1 MLVKAGSIGNYQV
14 SELSNSNI
22 RKSTLGRLL
31 SISTVPGTFLL
42 ITELRLSFCAYRIS
56 VLATKDE
63 TTKSRQLRDAEAL
76 YGRNS

>member
-1 MLVKAGSIGNYQV
+1 V

-31 SISTVPGTFLL
+31 SISSTVPGTFLL

-63 TTKSRQLRDAEAL
+63 MTKSRQLRDAEAL
-76 YGRNS
+76 WPKFIGVIEAQRS